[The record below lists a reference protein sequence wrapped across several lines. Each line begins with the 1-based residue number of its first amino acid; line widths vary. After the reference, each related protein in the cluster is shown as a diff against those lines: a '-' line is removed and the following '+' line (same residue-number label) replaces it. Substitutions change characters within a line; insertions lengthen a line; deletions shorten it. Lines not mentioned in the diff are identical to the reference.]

1 MGIRVMGAAEDTMLA
16 HHALQPEM
24 IKDLG
29 FLGSVYT
36 DEGAWKHLGK
46 RAKTIKGDN

>member
-1 MGIRVMGAAEDTMLA
+1 MLA

-36 DEGAWKHLGK
+36 DQRAWKHYGK
-46 RAKTIKGDN
+46 GKHTIKGDN